1 MPSVVL
7 KTEVPGPRSR
17 ELMRLAEENTP
28 KGLAHVTPIAVARAE
43 GALLTDVDGN
53 TFIDFAGGIGA
64 QNAGHRAGTVVAAV
78 KDQADAYMHL
88 CFMVTLYE
96 PYVRLARK
104 LNEITPGGFAKKTIL
119 FNSGSEA
126 IENAVKIARAYTGRP
141 AVITFERGFHGRT
154 MLALSL
160 TGQVRPYKDGFGPFM
175 PEVYRLP
182 VPYAYRCAD
191 CLEAPCER
199 HSPEY
204 LHELFRAH
212 VAPESVAAVI
222 VEPVLGEGGFV
233 VPPPDYFRGLKRI
246 CDEHGILF
254 IADEVQ
260 TGFARTGRMFAIEH
274 SGVEPDMMALAKSL
288 SGGTPLSALTG
299 RAEVMD
305 APPAGSLGGTYGG
318 NPLACRAALAA
329 IEAIEEQGLAARAEA
344 LGARVLA
351 RFRTMQERHALIG
364 EVRGLGAML
373 AMELVKDRATKEPAG
388 EETARIIRACY
399 ESGLIVLK
407 AGADANVL
415 RTLMPLVI
423 TDDQLDEGLAILESA
438 VAAVDGSR

>member
-7 KTEVPGPRSR
+7 NTEVPGQKSR
-17 ELMRLAEENTP
+17 ELMRLAEEHTP

-64 QNAGHRAGTVVAAV
+64 LNAGPRAGGVVAAV
-78 KDQADAYMHL
+78 KEQADRYLHL

-96 PYVRLARK
+96 PYVQLAQK
-104 LNEITPGGFAKKTIL
+104 LNEITPGDFPKKTIL

-126 IENAVKIARAYTGRP
+126 VENAVKIARAYTGRP
-141 AVITFERGFHGRT
+141 AIITFERGFHGRT

-175 PEVYRLP
+175 PEVYRIP
-182 VPYAYRCAD
+182 VPYTYRCDD
-191 CLEAPCER
+191 CLKTPCER

-204 LHELFRAH
+204 LSEIFRAH

-233 VPPPDYFRGLKRI
+233 VPPPDYFRGLQRI

-318 NPLACRAALAA
+318 NPLPCPPALAS

-388 EETARIIRACY
+388 EETARIIPPSY

>member
-1 MPSVVL
+1 
-7 KTEVPGPRSR
+7 
-17 ELMRLAEENTP
+17 
-28 KGLAHVTPIAVARAE
+28 
-43 GALLTDVDGN
+43 
-53 TFIDFAGGIGA
+53 
-64 QNAGHRAGTVVAAV
+64 
-78 KDQADAYMHL
+78 
-88 CFMVTLYE
+88 
-96 PYVRLARK
+96 VRLAQK
-104 LNEITPGGFAKKTIL
+104 LNEITPGSFAKKTML

-126 IENAVKIARAYTGRP
+126 VENAVKVARAYTGRP
-141 AVITFERGFHGRT
+141 AIITFERGFHGRT
-154 MLALSL
+154 MTALSL
-160 TGQVRPYKDGFGPFM
+160 TSQVRPYKDGFGPFM

-191 CLEAPCER
+191 CLETPCER

-204 LHELFRAH
+204 ISEIFRAY
-212 VAPESVAAVI
+212 VAPESVAAVV

-233 VPPPDYFRGLKRI
+233 IPPPDYFRGLKRI
-246 CDEHGILF
+246 CEEHGILF

-274 SGVEPDMMALAKSL
+274 FGVEPDVMITAKSL

-305 APPAGSLGGTYGG
+305 APPPGSLGGTYGG

-329 IEAIEEQGLAARAEA
+329 IEVIEKERLAARAQE
-344 LGARVLA
+344 LGDRILD
-351 RFRTMQERHALIG
+351 RFRTMRERHKLIG
-364 EVRGLGAML
+364 DVRGLGAMV

-388 EETARIIRACY
+388 EETARIIHSCY
-399 ESGLIVLK
+399 ESGLILLK
-407 AGADANVL
+407 AGAGANVV

-423 TDDQLDEGLAILESA
+423 TDEQLEEGLAILDSA

>member
-1 MPSVVL
+1 
-7 KTEVPGPRSR
+7 
-17 ELMRLAEENTP
+17 MRLAEEHTP

-64 QNAGHRAGTVVAAV
+64 LNAGHRAGGVVEAV
-78 KDQADAYMHL
+78 KEQADRYLHL

-96 PYVRLARK
+96 PYVRLAQK
-104 LNEITPGGFAKKTIL
+104 LNEITPGDFPKKTIL

-126 IENAVKIARAYTGRP
+126 VENAVKIARAYTGRP
-141 AVITFERGFHGRT
+141 AIITFERGFHGRT

-175 PEVYRLP
+175 PEVYRIP
-182 VPYAYRCAD
+182 VPYAYRCDD
-191 CLEAPCER
+191 CLETPCER

-204 LHELFRAH
+204 LSEIFRAH

-233 VPPPDYFRGLKRI
+233 IPPLDYFPGLKRI
-246 CDEHGILF
+246 CEEHGILF

-260 TGFARTGRMFAIEH
+260 TGFARTGRMFAVEH
-274 SGVEPDMMALAKSL
+274 FGVEPDIMITAKSL
-288 SGGTPLSALTG
+288 SGGTPLSAVTG

-305 APPAGSLGGTYGG
+305 APPLGSLGGTYGG

-329 IEAIEEQGLAARAEA
+329 IEVIEKEGLVTRAQE
-344 LGARVLA
+344 LGTRVLD
-351 RFRTMQERHALIG
+351 RFRAMQERYKLIG
-364 EVRGLGAML
+364 DVRGLGAMV
-373 AMELVKDRATKEPAG
+373 AMELVKDRGTKEPAG
-388 EETARIIRACY
+388 EETARIIRGCY

-407 AGADANVL
+407 AGAGANVV

-423 TDDQLDEGLAILESA
+423 SDEQLEEGLAILEEA
-438 VAAVDGSR
+438 VRGVDGSR

>member
-17 ELMRLAEENTP
+17 ELMRQAEEHTP

-64 QNAGHRAGTVVAAV
+64 QNAGHRAHGVVAAV
-78 KDQADAYMHL
+78 KEQADAYMHL

-96 PYVRLARK
+96 PYVQLARK
-104 LNEITPGGFAKKTIL
+104 LNEITPGDFAKKTIL

-212 VAPESVAAVI
+212 VAPKSVAAVV

-364 EVRGLGAML
+364 DVRGLGAML